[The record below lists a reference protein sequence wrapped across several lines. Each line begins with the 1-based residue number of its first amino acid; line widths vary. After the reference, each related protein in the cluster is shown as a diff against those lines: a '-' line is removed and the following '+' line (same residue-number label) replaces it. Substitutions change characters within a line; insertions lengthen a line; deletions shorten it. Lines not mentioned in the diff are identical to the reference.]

1 MKDHEI
7 LSDDTLINWAAKL
20 ITDPLWVEQWEA
32 RRDRN
37 FRFQELT
44 REKHELRTTLAGGAA
59 SRKRRASVR
68 EARAAHPSRKSDRPR
83 LMGRHARRD

>member
-7 LSDDTLINWAAKL
+7 LSDDSLINWAAKL
-20 ITDPLWVEQWEA
+20 ITDPLWIEQWEA

-44 REKHELRTTLAGGAA
+44 RERHDINRTLAGGAA
-59 SRKRRASVR
+59 ARRRRAQ
-68 EARAAHPSRKSDRPR
+68 ARAAHPSSPTPTPDPD
-83 LMGRHARRD
+83 GPPDAA